1 MTINA
6 YCSPTAERRK
16 EHGHEG
22 CPGTVYKY
30 RSDIAA
36 TIVRK
41 EIYSA
46 LENRTLVLC
55 SCPCHSKKEAR

>member
-30 RSDIAA
+30 RGDIAVA
-36 TIVRK
+36 
-41 EIYSA
+41 
-46 LENRTLVLC
+46 ENRTLVLC
-55 SCPCHSKKEAR
+55 SCTCHVKKETR